1 MAIKSHPLLSGC
13 LITVLVVLFFVGVT
27 VIAFKFLGKDHLTL
41 ATQEKVGVVEIKGV
55 ITDSRT
61 AIKQLDA
68 FRDDPAIKAIV
79 VRINS
84 PGGAVGPSQEIL
96 REIEKIKPKKKIV
109 ASLGTLAA
117 SGGYYIACGADLIM
131 ANRGTATGSIGV
143 IMQFT
148 NVEGLTKKVGLDFLT
163 LKSGRYKDVGSPFRP
178 MTPEEKAYMQQLLD
192 NIYQQFLSDV
202 SRNRKIPLEKLKIPG
217 GRQDLHRRTSQAA
230 GAGGHLRQPARR
242 HREGRA
248 PGRPQGQGGSRLSA
262 QGGLFRAAPP
272 PGRGDRRHPG
282 QPQGPALP
290 RTGLPAVVVQV
301 KGFTTET

>member
-1 MAIKSHPLLSGC
+1 MKSHPLLSGC
-13 LITVLVVLFFVGVT
+13 LITALVVLFFVGVT
-27 VIAFKFLGKDHLTL
+27 VIAFKILGKDQFNLM
-41 ATQEKVGVVEIKGV
+41 AKEKVGVVEIKGV

-96 REIEKIKPKKKIV
+96 REIEKIKKKKKIV

-131 ANRGTATGSIGV
+131 ANKGTATGSIGV

-148 NVEGLTKKVGLDFLT
+148 NVEGLTKKVGLDFFT

-178 MTPEEKAYMQQLLD
+178 MTPEEKTYMQQLLD

-202 SRNRKIPLEKLKIPG
+202 ARNRKIPLEKLKSLAEGKIYTGEEAQQVGLVDTFGNLPDAIEKA
-217 GRQDLHRRTSQAA
+217 GRLAGLKGKVEAA
-230 GAGGHLRQPARR
+230 YPPKEGYSLLRLILGEETEDTLANLR
-242 HREGRA
+242 
-248 PGRPQGQGGSRLSA
+248 
-262 QGGLFRAAPP
+262 
-272 PGRGDRRHPG
+272 
-282 QPQGPALP
+282 ALP
-290 RTGLPAVVVQV
+290 YPEPAFLPAWF
-301 KGFTTET
+301 K